1 LTFEPACPIC
11 HRRVFWEDNPY
22 RPFCSRR
29 CQMIDLGAWVTE
41 RYRLPGE
48 EIAPAE
54 DDSEEQG
61 GKNNGGK

>member
-1 LTFEPACPIC
+1 
-11 HRRVFWEDNPY
+11 
-22 RPFCSRR
+22 
-29 CQMIDLGAWVTE
+29 MIDLGAWVTE